1 MRLIITIFTMFLFT
15 QLNAQPSSQ
24 DTRRGDFEKFRAQ
37 KVSFITNALSLTP
50 AEAEK
55 FWPIYNE
62 YDRKR
67 AEFHRKRADTER
79 RLMEGIEKG
88 NNLSNNELTEINNTM
103 LNNVRIEYELL
114 KEYNEK
120 FKAVL
125 PIKKVVMLN
134 IVEKNFSFRM
144 LRDYRGDGDR
154 NRDGDRDSRD
164 GDRRRSN

>member
-1 MRLIITIFTMFLFT
+1 MRLTITIFALFLFT

-67 AEFHRKRADTER
+67 NEFHRKRVDVER
-79 RLMEGIEKG
+79 RLMERIEKG
-88 NNLSNNELTEINNTM
+88 ENLSNNELTEINNTM
-103 LNNVRIEYELL
+103 LNNIRIEYELL

-120 FKAVL
+120 FRTVL

-134 IVEKNFSFRM
+134 IVERNFNFRM

-154 NRDGDRDSRD
+154 NRDGDSRD
-164 GDRRRSN
+164 GDRRRSY